1 MYAPLEYSIEI
12 IEREHIR
19 VNIIVRALIFT
30 NGITGSLGKPAKHV
44 IISLQQMHQ
53 ER

>member
-12 IEREHIR
+12 IERENIR
-19 VNIIVRALIFT
+19 ANILVRALTFN
-30 NGITGSLGKPAKHV
+30 NGITGSLVKLAKHV

-53 ER
+53 GH